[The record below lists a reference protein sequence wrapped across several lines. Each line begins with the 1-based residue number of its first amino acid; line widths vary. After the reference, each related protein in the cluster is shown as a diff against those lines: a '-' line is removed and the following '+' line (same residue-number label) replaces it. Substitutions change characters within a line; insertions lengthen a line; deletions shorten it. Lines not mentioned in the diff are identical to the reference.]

1 VFFLDKILSSP
12 YFILIRA
19 SVKCRLRKRNV
30 EYKRECPDPSLF
42 NERSGPG
49 KLFLAKERKGK

>member
-1 VFFLDKILSSP
+1 
-12 YFILIRA
+12 
-19 SVKCRLRKRNV
+19 V